1 MEIKSP
7 QPIISPDRSGAG
19 TPPAEALQ
27 RRKLA
32 QEFTAF
38 LYQEV
43 LKSMRAAMPQ
53 DGLVEGE
60 SMSRDFFTSMMD
72 AEVARVVAR
81 RDSSGVAKAVEKT
94 FGKIPLV
101 PGQTHPAVIPPAP
114 APAPAPLPIALPPA
128 QPSLPTAG
136 VVSSNFGV
144 RADPLDGQRKFHQG
158 VDIAAAAGTPILAVA
173 PGRVVFS
180 GVAPGYG
187 NLVEV
192 DHGGGWITRYGHNA
206 KNLVNV
212 GEQVD
217 AGRQIGLVGRTG
229 RATGDHLHFEARHDG
244 RAVDPKLFL
253 TATAKGARL
262 SSKV

>member
-1 MEIKSP
+1 MEIKLPNPIALQPRTSP
-7 QPIISPDRSGAG
+7 TAQPADG
-19 TPPAEALQ
+19 LQ

-43 LKSMRAAMPQ
+43 LKAMRAAMPQ

-94 FGKIPLV
+94 FQRIPMELNKTQPASDPPSLVIPL
-101 PGQTHPAVIPPAP
+101 P
-114 APAPAPLPIALPPA
+114 
-128 QPSLPTAG
+128 PSLPAPG
-136 VVSSNFGV
+136 MVSSNFGV
-144 RADPLDGQRKFHQG
+144 RADPFDGQRKFHQG
-158 VDIAAAAGTPILAVA
+158 VDIAAAAGTPIHAVA

-180 GVAPGYG
+180 GVKPGYG
-187 NLVEV
+187 NLIEV
-192 DHGGGWITRYGHNA
+192 DHGGGWVTRYAHNS
-206 KNLVNV
+206 KNMVNV
-212 GEQVD
+212 GDQVD

-229 RATGDHLHFEARHDG
+229 RATGDHLHFEARRDG
-244 RAVDPKLFL
+244 RAVDPKMFL
-253 TATAKGARL
+253 VAMAKGTRL
-262 SSKV
+262 SSKA

>member
-1 MEIKSP
+1 MEIKALNP
-7 QPIISPDRSGAG
+7 VALPAQAKPAAQPADAP
-19 TPPAEALQ
+19 Q

-43 LKSMRAAMPQ
+43 LKAMRAAMPQ

-60 SMSRDFFTSMMD
+60 SMSRDFFTTMMD

-94 FGKIPLV
+94 FEKFPIN
-101 PGQTHPAVIPPAP
+101 PGQAQPAKKSQEL
-114 APAPAPLPIALPPA
+114 APLRLLPE
-128 QPSLPTAG
+128 QPSFPTSG
-136 VVSSNFGV
+136 LISSSFGV
-144 RADPLDGQRKFHQG
+144 RTDPLDGQRKFHQG
-158 VDIAAAAGTPILAVA
+158 VDIAATAGTPIRAVA

-180 GVAPGYG
+180 GVARGYG
-187 NLVEV
+187 NLIEV
-192 DHGGGWITRYGHNA
+192 DHGGGWITRYGHNS
-206 KNLVNV
+206 KNLVSV
-212 GEQVD
+212 GDQVD

-244 RAVDPKLFL
+244 RAVDPKVFL
-253 TATAKGARL
+253 SATAKGARV

>member
-1 MEIKSP
+1 MDIKSRTP
-7 QPIISPDRSGAG
+7 LSLPPPSTAGAQPADG
-19 TPPAEALQ
+19 LQ

-43 LKSMRAAMPQ
+43 LKSMRAALPQ
-53 DGLVEGE
+53 DGLAEGQ

-94 FGKIPLV
+94 FEKIPLA
-101 PGQTHPAVIPPAP
+101 PGKEHAPASPPALTPIPLAQLSSPPSFP
-114 APAPAPLPIALPPA
+114 A
-128 QPSLPTAG
+128 AG

-158 VDIAAAAGTPILAVA
+158 IDIAAAAGTPIRAVA
-173 PGRVVFS
+173 AGRVVFS
-180 GVAPGYG
+180 GVAAGYG
-187 NLVEV
+187 NLIEV
-192 DHGGGWITRYGHNA
+192 DHGGGWVTRYGHNA
-206 KNLVNV
+206 KNLVSV

-229 RATGDHLHFEARHDG
+229 RATGDHLHFEARHEG
-244 RAVDPKLFL
+244 RPVDPRAFL
-253 TATAKGARL
+253 TAASKGAWL

>member
-1 MEIKSP
+1 MELKSLSSTIAP
-7 QPIISPDRSGAG
+7 PPSAAGA
-19 TPPAEALQ
+19 PAAGAQQ

-53 DGLVEGE
+53 DGLAEGE

-72 AEVARVVAR
+72 AEVARLVAR
-81 RDSSGVAKAVEKT
+81 RDTSGVAKAVEKT
-94 FGKIPLV
+94 FEKIPIEAGK
-101 PGQTHPAVIPPAP
+101 PRAPINPPV
-114 APAPAPLPIALPPA
+114 LPPIT
-128 QPSLPTAG
+128 PSPNQSLFPAAG
-136 VVSSNFGV
+136 VVSSSFGV
-144 RADPLDGQRKFHQG
+144 RADPLDRQRKFHQG
-158 VDIAAAAGTPILAVA
+158 VDIAAVAGTPIHAVA

-187 NLVEV
+187 NLIEV

-206 KNLVNV
+206 KNLVSV

-229 RATGDHLHFEARHDG
+229 RATGDHLHFEARHEG
-244 RAVDPKLFL
+244 RAVDPKIFL
-253 TATAKGARL
+253 SATSKGARL

>member
-1 MEIKSP
+1 MEINLPNPIALPPRASP
-7 QPIISPDRSGAG
+7 AAQ
-19 TPPAEALQ
+19 PAEALQ

-43 LKSMRAAMPQ
+43 LKAMRAAMPQ
-53 DGLVEGE
+53 DSGIEGE

-94 FGKIPLV
+94 FERIPIEPGKTQPASNYPAATLPV
-101 PGQTHPAVIPPAP
+101 P
-114 APAPAPLPIALPPA
+114 
-128 QPSLPTAG
+128 PSLPAPG
-136 VVSSNFGV
+136 MVSSSFGV
-144 RADPLDGQRKFHQG
+144 RADPFDGQRKFHRG
-158 VDIAAAAGTPILAVA
+158 VDIAAAAGTPIHAVA

-187 NLVEV
+187 NLIEV
-192 DHGGGWITRYGHNA
+192 DHGGGWITRYGHNS
-206 KNLVNV
+206 KNLVSV
-212 GEQVD
+212 GDRVD

-229 RATGDHLHFEARHDG
+229 RATGAHVHFEARHEG
-244 RAVDPKLFL
+244 RAVDPKMFL
-253 TATAKGARL
+253 AATAKGARL

>member
-1 MEIKSP
+1 MEIKLPNPIALPPRTSP
-7 QPIISPDRSGAG
+7 TAQPAD
-19 TPPAEALQ
+19 ALQ

-43 LKSMRAAMPQ
+43 LKAMRAALPQ
-53 DGLVEGE
+53 DSLVEGE

-72 AEVARVVAR
+72 GEVARVMAR

-94 FGKIPLV
+94 FQRIPMELNKTQPASDAPSLVIPL
-101 PGQTHPAVIPPAP
+101 P
-114 APAPAPLPIALPPA
+114 
-128 QPSLPTAG
+128 PSLPSPG

-144 RADPLDGQRKFHQG
+144 RADPFDGQRKFHHG
-158 VDIAAAAGTPILAVA
+158 VDIAAAAGSPIHAAA

-180 GVAPGYG
+180 GVMPGYG
-187 NLVEV
+187 NLIEV
-192 DHGGGWITRYGHNA
+192 DHGGGWATRYAHNS

-212 GEQVD
+212 GDQVD

-229 RATGDHLHFEARHDG
+229 RASGDHLHFEARRDG
-244 RAVDPKLFL
+244 RAVDPKIFL
-253 TATAKGARL
+253 AATAKGRRH

>member
-1 MEIKSP
+1 MEIKLPTPILLPSRTGASA
-7 QPIISPDRSGAG
+7 QPADG
-19 TPPAEALQ
+19 LQ

-43 LKSMRAAMPQ
+43 LKAMRAAMPQ

-94 FGKIPLV
+94 FQRLPLELNKT
-101 PGQTHPAVIPPAP
+101 QPASAPLLPVTPLPLIVPAP
-114 APAPAPLPIALPPA
+114 
-128 QPSLPTAG
+128 G
-136 VVSSNFGV
+136 VLSSNFGV
-144 RADPLDGQRKFHQG
+144 RADPFDGQRKFHQG
-158 VDIAAAAGTPILAVA
+158 IDIAAAAGTPIHAVA

-180 GVAPGYG
+180 GVKAGYG
-187 NLVEV
+187 NLIEV
-192 DHGGGWITRYGHNA
+192 DHGGGWVTRYGHNS

-212 GEQVD
+212 GDQVD

-229 RATGDHLHFEARHDG
+229 RASGDHLHFEARQDG
-244 RAVDPKLFL
+244 RAVDPKMFL
-253 TATAKGARL
+253 AATAKGTRL